1 MQTEVTRS
9 LVYFNTVYIFLGES
23 FYINRWASAMMVAKF
38 SWVGV
43 VLVTNLADH
52 GKIASKIFHV
62 WQLKHLCKAMPVA
75 DTIWC
80 GGGTQAPTHAK
91 AHHFCSIYLNGIR
104 FRIQIK
110 NLLNISFRRQRIRCK
125 STFPC
130 KL

>member
-1 MQTEVTRS
+1 
-9 LVYFNTVYIFLGES
+9 
-23 FYINRWASAMMVAKF
+23 MMVAKF

-80 GGGTQAPTHAK
+80 GGGTQAPTQAQK
-91 AHHFCSIYLNGIR
+91 LIIIYL
-104 FRIQIK
+104 
-110 NLLNISFRRQRIRCK
+110 QRTTGLD
-125 STFPC
+125 SGSE
-130 KL
+130 